1 MLRFRQLL
9 VIIFS
14 CDIKND
20 NFIKMLAI
28 CQYDVNWDICHYYFT
43 YVLEL
48 EALQNKMLKHYKN
61 VKCRLQASNAKE

>member
-43 YVLEL
+43 L
-48 EALQNKMLKHYKN
+48 ALKLKTLQSKMLTHLKISR
-61 VKCRLQASNAKE
+61 VQCFLGDG

>member
-28 CQYDVNWDICHYYFT
+28 CQYDVNWDICHYYFIL
-43 YVLEL
+43 VFGIEDFP
-48 EALQNKMLKHYKN
+48 NKLLNRYKN
-61 VKCRLQASNAKE
+61 VKCRLQANE